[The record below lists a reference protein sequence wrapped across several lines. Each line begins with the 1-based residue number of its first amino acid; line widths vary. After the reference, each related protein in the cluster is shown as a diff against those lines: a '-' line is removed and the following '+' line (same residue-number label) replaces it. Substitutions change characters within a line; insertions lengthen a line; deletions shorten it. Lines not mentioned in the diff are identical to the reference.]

1 MKKILLFAFLTLFV
15 ASFANYRVYAQE
27 AHGTKA
33 AVEQSVEHGNSEATE
48 SQAVEGEH
56 GHNLPSAYMVIPFVV
71 LLMMIATGPL
81 FYQHFWEKNYPA
93 VSLALGIFVAAYY
106 IFFLDDFHSLLH
118 TTAEYISFI
127 ALLSSLFVASG
138 GILIKIDKKS
148 TPMLN
153 VVLLFIGSVLAN
165 VIGTTGASMVLIRPF
180 LRVNKG
186 RLKPYHVIFFIFLVS
201 NIGGALT
208 PIGDPPLFMGYL
220 KGVSFFW
227 VFDHIWYAWL
237 GVVAII
243 LVIFYF
249 FDIRNKEV
257 SEVSENYSGKIEFR
271 GMRSIGFLI
280 IILISVFLDPN
291 VMSWVPNLMPFP
303 VGIREM
309 IMFAVVYLSFKYADK
324 EAMKGNE
331 FEWEPIREVAYLF
344 IGIFWTM
351 IPALQLIAHEAH
363 VYGSQLNAGFFYW
376 ATGSLSGVLDNTPTY
391 VNFFSAAFG
400 KFGLDPSNIEHVKIF
415 EETHALYLEAIS
427 MGAVFF
433 GAMTYIGN
441 GPNFMVKSITESY
454 GLKMPSF
461 FAYVFKYSLIILIP
475 VFTLVWYVLFYGKG

>member
-1 MKKILLFAFLTLFV
+1 MKRLLVFLFLSLFV
-15 ASFANYRVYAQE
+15 ASFANSRVYAQE
-27 AHGTKA
+27 VEHAKTT
-33 AVEQSVEHGNSEATE
+33 VEQSVEHGNSEATE
-48 SQAVEGEH
+48 NVAAEGEH
-56 GHNLPSAYMVIPFVV
+56 AHVLPSVYMVIPFIV

-93 VSLALGIFVAAYY
+93 VSLALGVFVAAYY
-106 IFFLDDFHSLLH
+106 VFFLDDFHSLLH

-127 ALLSSLFVASG
+127 ALLASLFAASG

-227 VFDHIWYAWL
+227 VVEHIWHAWL
-237 GVVAII
+237 GVVI
-243 LVIFYF
+243 LILIIFYF
-249 FDIRNKEV
+249 FDIRNKDV

-271 GMRSIGFLI
+271 GIRSIGFLL

-309 IMFAVVYLSFKYADK
+309 IMFAVVYFSYKYADK
-324 EAMKGNE
+324 EALKGNE

-351 IPALQLIAHEAH
+351 IPALQLIAHWAH
-363 VYGSQLNAGFFYW
+363 ANGSQLNAGFFYW
-376 ATGSLSGVLDNTPTY
+376 TTGALSGVLDNTPTY

-400 KFGLDPSNIEHVKIF
+400 KFGLDPNNLEHVRIF
-415 EETHALYLEAIS
+415 EDTHALYLEAIS

-461 FAYVFKYSLIILIP
+461 FAYVVKYSFIILIP